1 MREPAQ
7 RDRQGHR
14 KSCFGQVAVLAV
26 LRWERSGYRLQTLLL
41 LTGTAAAALF
51 AGIAVRNRRTA
62 LAAATERGER
72 RERERHQQALL
83 DLAADRGPDR
93 PRDA

>member
-1 MREPAQ
+1 M
-7 RDRQGHR
+7 
-14 KSCFGQVAVLAV
+14 LAV